1 MFELLSYKKFRDTP
15 SVRFFDITIAESN
28 VRDLVVHQGPAVS
41 PPDSDDG
48 YWQFYLHPHQED
60 NLLAISGGRTFY
72 LVNFSWNYPYHIVR
86 LESDRE
92 ILRIPR
98 GTFHRSV
105 SDTHGSVVMNQ
116 AVRDPQATITREF
129 RVYNSGVI
137 PRLLRVTSKSAPL
150 PKLHG
155 FEW

>member
-1 MFELLSYKKFRDTP
+1 VFELLTYKKFRDTP
-15 SVRFFDITIAESN
+15 SVRFFDITVPESN
-28 VRDLVVHQGPAVS
+28 VRDLVIHQGPAVS
-41 PPDSDDG
+41 PPNDDDG

-60 NLLAISGGRTFY
+60 NLLAISGGRTFF
-72 LVNFSWNYPYHIVR
+72 LVNFSWNYPFHIVR

-105 SDTHGSVVMNQ
+105 SDVHGSVVMNQ
-116 AVRDPQATITREF
+116 AVRDAGANVATEF
-129 RVYNSGVI
+129 KVYDSGKI
-137 PRLLRVTSKSAPL
+137 PRLLRVTSTSAPL

-155 FEW
+155 FAW

>member
-1 MFELLSYKKFRDTP
+1 MVIADLLRCL
-15 SVRFFDITIAESN
+15 VCQNQTIADSN
-28 VRDLVVHQGPAVS
+28 ARDLVVHQGPAVS

-105 SDTHGSVVMNQ
+105 SDTNGSVVMNQ
-116 AVRDPQATITREF
+116 AVRDPQSTITREF
-129 RVYNSGVI
+129 RIYNSGVI